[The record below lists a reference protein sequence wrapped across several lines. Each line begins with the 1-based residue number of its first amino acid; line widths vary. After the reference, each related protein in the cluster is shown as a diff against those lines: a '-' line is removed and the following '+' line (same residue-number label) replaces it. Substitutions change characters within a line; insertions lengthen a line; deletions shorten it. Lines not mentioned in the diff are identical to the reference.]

1 MLTIQ
6 DQRQDLTQVSFA
18 PENPRSLMLDVLEV
32 HDPHVINYLFYSY
45 IGRKRFHSKRVEMVP
60 GAQVL
65 AWADYT
71 YWTLGYAISLSGARK
86 LVSAKPLEK
95 MVAVDEFLPIMFN
108 RHIK

>member
-1 MLTIQ
+1 M
-6 DQRQDLTQVSFA
+6 VS
-18 PENPRSLMLDVLEV
+18 
-32 HDPHVINYLFYSY
+32 
-45 IGRKRFHSKRVEMVP
+45 
-60 GAQVL
+60 GAQAL

-108 RHIK
+108 RHMK